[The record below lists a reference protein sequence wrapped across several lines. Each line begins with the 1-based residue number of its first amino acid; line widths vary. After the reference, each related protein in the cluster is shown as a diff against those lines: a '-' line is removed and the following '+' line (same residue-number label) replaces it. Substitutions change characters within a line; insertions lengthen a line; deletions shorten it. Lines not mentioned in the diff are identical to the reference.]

1 MNNASNKR
9 ISPVVCATYVVLLM
23 MPEMFMLNTHTW
35 WDAPVATVFNLLF
48 YGVFSWVLCALASLA
63 GRKSERIIHIVMQ
76 SAVAVYSISN
86 VFMLIMF
93 NRHWDAYSWQF
104 LGETNGHESSEFF
117 SSYVLSFPTL
127 LLLVVYML
135 LFGAEIYFRRRV
147 AHWRIFPTHRIPMIA
162 LSALCLVMIA
172 QIVFFGSDVETNY
185 IRVARF
191 KSPIKRNATWNI
203 WQSVLAYKG
212 FHDEFSS
219 CARSLHEYKE
229 KVWCSEQESDFVL
242 IVGESFNRHMSN
254 LYDGKYN
261 TNPRLKN
268 RVGEGSLFVF
278 NDVISSDN
286 GTTQNFKQFLSP
298 VAVGDS
304 SKWCDAPL
312 FPFLLRRC
320 GYNVVFY
327 SNQFAGMEMDKK
339 YNASMGFFNAP
350 DIAPYIFDHHNTH
363 VFDNDILLLDEYKRK
378 QSDIETNKRNFI
390 IFHLCGQHAAY
401 SERYPET
408 MVKFNANDIKSKLPL
423 NDEQRGVVADYLN
436 ATLYNDLVV
445 DSIISMFS
453 NRNAIVLYF
462 SDHGEEV
469 YNFRLQQER
478 TDLKTDDPRAM
489 RYQLDIP
496 FLIYVSP
503 LYAAKHP
510 QQVERIRRSVNRPFM
525 TDNLPQ
531 VIFDLLGVHTSYYKP
546 SHSVINEEYRPQK
559 QRILQIGRVYQ

>member
-1 MNNASNKR
+1 
-9 ISPVVCATYVVLLM
+9 
-23 MPEMFMLNTHTW
+23 
-35 WDAPVATVFNLLF
+35 
-48 YGVFSWVLCALASLA
+48 
-63 GRKSERIIHIVMQ
+63 
-76 SAVAVYSISN
+76 
-86 VFMLIMF
+86 
-93 NRHWDAYSWQF
+93 
-104 LGETNGHESSEFF
+104 
-117 SSYVLSFPTL
+117 
-127 LLLVVYML
+127 
-135 LFGAEIYFRRRV
+135 
-147 AHWRIFPTHRIPMIA
+147 
-162 LSALCLVMIA
+162 
-172 QIVFFGSDVETNY
+172 
-185 IRVARF
+185 
-191 KSPIKRNATWNI
+191 
-203 WQSVLAYKG
+203 
-212 FHDEFSS
+212 
-219 CARSLHEYKE
+219 
-229 KVWCSEQESDFVL
+229 
-242 IVGESFNRHMSN
+242 
-254 LYDGKYN
+254 
-261 TNPRLKN
+261 
-268 RVGEGSLFVF
+268 
-278 NDVISSDN
+278 
-286 GTTQNFKQFLSP
+286 
-298 VAVGDS
+298 
-304 SKWCDAPL
+304 
-312 FPFLLRRC
+312 
-320 GYNVVFY
+320 
-327 SNQFAGMEMDKK
+327 MDKK

-453 NRNAIVLYF
+453 NRDAIVLYF